1 MTAFSNWRKT
11 AGILAMILPLL
22 SLPGFAQA
30 SSSIPDLSSEPAH
43 VLQKSQLVERFGMA
57 VPQQWGETV
66 QGVKTRLDTEEKILA
81 LTLDACGSDRGMGFD
96 AELLAF
102 LEREKVPATLF
113 INARWIEANR
123 EVFDRLAA
131 NPLFEIA
138 NHGLRHKPASVNG
151 RSVYGIEGTRNVA
164 ELVDEIALAAAQIE
178 ILTGRRPK
186 YYRSG
191 TAYYDDVAVQVV
203 EVLGQQVVGF
213 SVLGDKGASYSPEEV
228 KAALLTATSGD
239 IIIAHMNH
247 PEAGTRAGLM
257 AAIPEL
263 QRRGFRFVPLSERPL
278 R

>member
-1 MTAFSNWRKT
+1 MNAFPHWRMV
-11 AGILAMILPLL
+11 AVILAMILPLQ
-22 SLPGFAQA
+22 SLPAFAEP
-30 SSSIPDLSSEPAH
+30 SSSAHDQLSGPAH
-43 VLQKSQLVERFGMA
+43 VLEKDQIVERFRMT
-57 VPQQWGETV
+57 VPRQWGETV
-66 QGVKTRLDTEEKILA
+66 RGVKTRLGTEEKILA

-96 AELLAF
+96 AGLLAF

-113 INARWIEANR
+113 INARWAEANR
-123 EVFDRLAA
+123 EVFVRLAA

-151 RSVYGIEGTRNVA
+151 RSVYGIEGTRDVA

-178 ILTGRRPK
+178 ALTGRRPK
-186 YYRSG
+186 FYRSG
-191 TAYYDDVAVQVV
+191 TAYYDDVAVQVA
-203 EVLGQQVVGF
+203 EALGQQVVGF

-247 PEAGTRAGLM
+247 PEAGTHAGIM

-263 QRRGFRFVPLSERPL
+263 QRRGFSFVTLSEKPL